1 MGMESRRYGYQRI
14 SWGGPLTP
22 AVKALLIANIAVF
35 LIQSLVPENIY
46 RLMIHEL
53 GLVPRAVTH
62 GLRLWQ
68 PFTYLFLHGG
78 VAHIF
83 FNMLALFMFGC
94 DLERS
99 WGQRRFLKF
108 YFLCGAGAG
117 VINIIVKTL
126 MDLRVDFTTLAAN
139 AVTPSMV
146 ATIGASGAI
155 YGILMAMAVLYPD
168 RRVYLLLPPV
178 ELPMRVFVF
187 IMAAISFFGTI
198 GATGDSVSHVTH
210 LGGMAVAYFYLRRG
224 SFFFSMRNRMSD
236 WKRQRLRKK
245 FDVYM
250 HEHDQKN
257 EPPSRPDRWV
267 N

>member
-1 MGMESRRYGYQRI
+1 M
-14 SWGGPLTP
+14 
-22 AVKALLIANIAVF
+22 F
-35 LIQSLVPENIY
+35 D
-46 RLMIHEL
+46 
-53 GLVPRAVTH
+53 
-62 GLRLWQ
+62 GLR
-68 PFTYLFLHGG
+68 
-78 VAHIF
+78 
-83 FNMLALFMFGC
+83 ALVNVLNAANVNFG
-94 DLERS
+94 
-99 WGQRRFLKF
+99 
-108 YFLCGAGAG
+108 
-117 VINIIVKTL
+117 
-126 MDLRVDFTTLAAN
+126 TLAAN

-198 GATGDSVSHVTH
+198 GASGDNVSHVTH

-224 SFFFSMRNRMSD
+224 SFFFGMRNRMSD

-250 HEHDQKN
+250 HEHDQRN